1 MAAKTGKR
9 VFAGYYMR
17 YDGKPI
23 YVIRVVQD
31 IDTGEEIVIC
41 KDASFQK
48 EGNENY
54 YTITKASFC
63 QQVKVDG
70 ALCDKYVRQTR
81 RELNPEIIKEV
92 YEDGFPEPKRKP
104 FTYKDD
110 EYQPRNIRHSETYL
124 EYAKDICENY
134 RLDLRRCKLI
144 KERRQY
150 IGVDNREEYLAMCED
165 LTFLRQSMKIM
176 LDKHLEIFNTR
187 FAKGLSIRKSAEE
200 LRVNRGVIERRQMAL
215 YEAFAQLLQARD
227 QADGMCR
234 IKNHNES

>member
-1 MAAKTGKR
+1 MAAKSEKR
-9 VFAGYYMR
+9 VFAGYYTR
-17 YDGKPI
+17 YDGKRI
-23 YVIRVVQD
+23 YVVRVVQD
-31 IDTGEEIVIC
+31 IDTGAEIVIC

-48 EGNENY
+48 QGNEKY

-70 ALCDKYVRQTR
+70 ALRDKYVRQTH
-81 RELNPEIIKEV
+81 RELDSEIVKEV

-110 EYQPRNIRHSETYL
+110 EYQPRHVRHSETYL

-150 IGVDNREEYLAMCED
+150 IGVDSHEEYVAMCED
-165 LTFLRQSMKIM
+165 ITFLRQAMKTM

-187 FAKGLSIRKSAEE
+187 FAKGLSVRKSAEE
-200 LRVNRGVIERRQMAL
+200 LQVNRGVIERRQMAL

-227 QADGMCR
+227 LADGVCR
-234 IKNHNES
+234 IENHNKS